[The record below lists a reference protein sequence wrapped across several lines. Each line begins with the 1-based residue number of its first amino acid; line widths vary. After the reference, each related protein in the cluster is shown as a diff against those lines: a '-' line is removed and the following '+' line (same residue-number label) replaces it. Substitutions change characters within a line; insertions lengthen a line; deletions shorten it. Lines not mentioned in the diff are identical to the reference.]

1 MIDFTN
7 IEKRNVSYEICYIWV
22 WYAFNKLFFRNF
34 EIKGKENI
42 PDEPFLIICN
52 HQNGLI
58 DAMLPVFGIP
68 NHRMVF
74 IARGDIFKKDKV
86 AKILKWCRVLPA
98 FRVRDTG
105 KENLGEN
112 DKIFELA
119 ANILNNGKIVGLFP
133 EAALQYDRS
142 MGAFKKGFAR
152 IAFRAEEIAG
162 FNLHLKILPMANYY
176 ENFYSAGHSALLN
189 IGKPFEF
196 GELLDLYR
204 EHPEAAYRQLA
215 LKAQEHVR
223 PLMLDIADKENNG
236 QLDALREI
244 YREFK
249 YGKRARRMQMSERL
263 ASDQTMLENFRKL
276 KENSPEKFSWFM
288 EKTKRYSDLLI
299 KLNFRNWLV
308 GSSLGLFAMVL
319 LSLLSLVFAP
329 FYAVLW
335 LLNIVPYKLPELVVK
350 KLKDKRMSASMRLG
364 IGAVATYPVWNLL
377 LFGLSFIIPWPWWC
391 SLIFLALLTVFPILF
406 IALRH
411 WFVKFYHRW
420 RYFAKQGSDS
430 ETLEAIAL
438 KAEIF
443 EEFKKM

>member
-7 IEKRNVSYEICYIWV
+7 IEKRRLSYEICYLWV
-22 WYAFNKLFFRNF
+22 WFALDKLFFRKL
-34 EIKGKENI
+34 EVKGKENI

-86 AKILKWCRVLPA
+86 AKMLKWCRVLPA

-133 EAALQYDRS
+133 EAALQYDKS
-142 MGAFKKGFAR
+142 MGGFKKGFAR
-152 IAFRAEEIAG
+152 IAFRAEEISN
-162 FNLHLKILPMANYY
+162 FNLHLKVLPMANYY
-176 ENFYSAGHSALLN
+176 ENFYSAGHRALLN

-276 KENSPEKFSWFM
+276 KENSPEKFAWFM

-299 KLNFRNWLV
+299 KLNFRNWLI
-308 GSSLGLFAMVL
+308 GKSLGLFAMVL

-438 KAEIF
+438 KAEMF
-443 EEFKKM
+443 EEFKRM

>member
-7 IEKRNVSYEICYIWV
+7 IEKRRLSYEMCYLWV
-22 WYAFNKLFFRNF
+22 WYALDNLFFRKM
-34 EIKGKENI
+34 EVKGKENI

-142 MGAFKKGFAR
+142 MGSFKKGFAR

-196 GELLDLYR
+196 GELLELYR

-276 KENSPEKFSWFM
+276 KENSPEKFAWFM

-308 GSSLGLFAMVL
+308 GRSLGLFAMVL

>member
-7 IEKRNVSYEICYIWV
+7 IEKRRLSYEMCYLWV
-22 WYAFNKLFFRNF
+22 WYALDNLFFRKM
-34 EIKGKENI
+34 EVKGKENI

-86 AKILKWCRVLPA
+86 AKMLKWCRVLPA

-133 EAALQYDRS
+133 EAALQYDKS
-142 MGAFKKGFAR
+142 MGGFKKGFAR
-152 IAFRAEEIAG
+152 IAFRAEEISN
-162 FNLHLKILPMANYY
+162 FNLHLKVLPMANYY
-176 ENFYSAGHSALLN
+176 ENFYSAGHRALLN

-223 PLMLDIADKENNG
+223 PLMLDIADKENNE

-244 YREFK
+244 YREAK
-249 YGKRARRMQMSERL
+249 HGKAARRMRMSERL
-263 ASDQTMLENFRKL
+263 ASDQTMLETFRKL
-276 KENSPEKFSWFM
+276 KEEEPEKFAWFM
-288 EKTKRYSDLLI
+288 EKTKRYSELLA
-299 KLNFRNWLV
+299 KLNFRNWLI
-308 GSSLGLFAMVL
+308 GMELGFFVMLLLTL
-319 LSLLSLVFAP
+319 LSLLFAP

-335 LLNIVPYKLPELVVK
+335 LLNIVPYKIPELIVRN
-350 KLKDKRMSASMRLG
+350 LKDKRMSASMRLG
-364 IGAVATYPVWNLL
+364 FGVLATYPLWNLL

-391 SLIFLALLTVFPILF
+391 SLILLALLTVFPIPF

-411 WFVKFYHRW
+411 WFVKLYHRW
-420 RYFAKQGSDS
+420 RYFAKQGKDS
-430 ETLEAIAL
+430 EVLEAIAI
-438 KAEIF
+438 KAEMV
-443 EEFKKM
+443 EAFKKM

>member
-7 IEKRNVSYEICYIWV
+7 IEKRRLSYEICYLWV
-22 WYAFNKLFFRNF
+22 WFALDKLFFRKL
-34 EIKGKENI
+34 EVKGKENI

-86 AKILKWCRVLPA
+86 AKMLKWCRVLPA

-133 EAALQYDRS
+133 EAALQYDKS
-142 MGAFKKGFAR
+142 MGGFKKGFAR
-152 IAFRAEEIAG
+152 IAFRAEEISN
-162 FNLHLKILPMANYY
+162 FNLHLKVLPMANYY
-176 ENFYSAGHSALLN
+176 ENFYSAGHRALLN

-223 PLMLDIADKENNG
+223 PLMLDIADKENNE

-244 YREFK
+244 YREAK
-249 YGKRARRMQMSERL
+249 HGSAARRMRMSERL
-263 ASDQTMLENFRKL
+263 ASDQTMLENFKKL
-276 KENSPEKFSWFM
+276 KEEKPEKFAWFM
-288 EKTKRYSDLLI
+288 EKTKRYSELLA
-299 KLNFRNWLV
+299 KLNFRNWLI
-308 GSSLGLFAMVL
+308 GKKLGFFAML
-319 LSLLSLVFAP
+319 LLTLLSLVFAP

-335 LLNIVPYKLPELVVK
+335 LLNIVPYKIPELVVR

-364 IGAVATYPVWNLL
+364 FGVLATYPLWNLL

-391 SLIFLALLTVFPILF
+391 SLILLVLLTVFPIPF

-420 RYFAKQGSDS
+420 RYFAKQGKDS
-430 ETLEAIAL
+430 EVLEAIAI
-438 KAEIF
+438 KAEMV
-443 EEFKKM
+443 EAFKKM

>member
-7 IEKRNVSYEICYIWV
+7 IEKRRLSYEMCYLWV
-22 WYAFNKLFFRNF
+22 WYALDNLFFRKM
-34 EIKGKENI
+34 EVKGKENI

-86 AKILKWCRVLPA
+86 AKMLKWCRVLPA

-133 EAALQYDRS
+133 EAALQYDKS
-142 MGAFKKGFAR
+142 MGGFKKGFAR
-152 IAFRAEEIAG
+152 IAFRAEEISN
-162 FNLHLKILPMANYY
+162 FNLHLKVLPMANYY
-176 ENFYSAGHSALLN
+176 ENFYSAGHRALLN

-223 PLMLDIADKENNG
+223 PLMLDIADKENNE

-244 YREFK
+244 YREAK
-249 YGKRARRMQMSERL
+249 HGSAARRMRMSERL
-263 ASDQTMLENFRKL
+263 ASDQTMLENFKKL
-276 KENSPEKFSWFM
+276 KEEKPEKFAWFM
-288 EKTKRYSDLLI
+288 EKTKRYSELLA
-299 KLNFRNWLV
+299 KLNFRNWLI
-308 GSSLGLFAMVL
+308 GKKLGFFAML
-319 LSLLSLVFAP
+319 LLTLLSLVFAP

-335 LLNIVPYKLPELVVK
+335 LLNIVPYKIPELVVR

-364 IGAVATYPVWNLL
+364 FGVLATYPLWNLL

-391 SLIFLALLTVFPILF
+391 SLILLVLLTVFPIPF

-411 WFVKFYHRW
+411 WYVKFYHRW
-420 RYFAKQGSDS
+420 RYFAKQGKDS
-430 ETLEAIAL
+430 EVLEAIAI
-438 KAEIF
+438 KAEMV
-443 EEFKKM
+443 EAFKKM

>member
-7 IEKRNVSYEICYIWV
+7 IEKRRLSYEMCYLWV
-22 WYAFNKLFFRNF
+22 WYALDNLFFRKM
-34 EIKGKENI
+34 EVKGKENI

-86 AKILKWCRVLPA
+86 AKMLKWCRVLPA

-133 EAALQYDRS
+133 EAALQYDKS
-142 MGAFKKGFAR
+142 MGGFKKGFAR
-152 IAFRAEEIAG
+152 IAFRAEEISN
-162 FNLHLKILPMANYY
+162 FNLHLKVLPMANYY
-176 ENFYSAGHSALLN
+176 ENFYSAGHRALLN

-223 PLMLDIADKENNG
+223 PLMLDIADKENNE

-244 YREFK
+244 YREAK
-249 YGKRARRMQMSERL
+249 HGKVARRMRMSERL
-263 ASDQTMLENFRKL
+263 ASDQTMLENFKKL
-276 KENSPEKFSWFM
+276 KEEEPEKFAWFM
-288 EKTKRYSDLLI
+288 EKTKRYSELLI
-299 KLNFRNWLV
+299 KLNFRNWLIDK
-308 GSSLGLFAMVL
+308 SLGLFAMVL

-391 SLIFLALLTVFPILF
+391 SIIFLALLTVFPILF

-438 KAEIF
+438 KAEMF
-443 EEFKKM
+443 EEFKRM

>member
-7 IEKRNVSYEICYIWV
+7 IEKRRLSYEMCYLWV
-22 WYAFNKLFFRNF
+22 WYALDNLFFRKM
-34 EIKGKENI
+34 EVKGKENI

-142 MGAFKKGFAR
+142 MGSFKKGFAR

-249 YGKRARRMQMSERL
+249 YGKSARRMQMSERL

-276 KENSPEKFSWFM
+276 KENSPEKFAWFM

-308 GSSLGLFAMVL
+308 GRSLGLFAMVL

-438 KAEIF
+438 KAEMF
-443 EEFKKM
+443 EEFKRM

>member
-1 MIDFTN
+1 M
-7 IEKRNVSYEICYIWV
+7 CYLWV
-22 WYAFNKLFFRNF
+22 WYALDNLFFRKM
-34 EIKGKENI
+34 EVKGKENI

-142 MGAFKKGFAR
+142 MGSFKKGFAR

-276 KENSPEKFSWFM
+276 KENSPEKFAWFM

-308 GSSLGLFAMVL
+308 GRSLGLFAMVL

>member
-142 MGAFKKGFAR
+142 MGSFKKGFAR

-196 GELLDLYR
+196 GELLELYR

-276 KENSPEKFSWFM
+276 KENSPEKFAWFM

-299 KLNFRNWLV
+299 KLNFRNWLI
-308 GSSLGLFAMVL
+308 GKSLGLFAMVL

-443 EEFKKM
+443 EEFKRM

>member
-22 WYAFNKLFFRNF
+22 WYAFNKLFFSNF

-119 ANILNNGKIVGLFP
+119 ANILNKGKIVGLFP

-142 MGAFKKGFAR
+142 MGSFKKGFAR

-276 KENSPEKFSWFM
+276 KENSPEKFAWYM
-288 EKTKRYSDLLI
+288 EKATRYSDLLI
-299 KLNFRNWLV
+299 KLNFRNWLI
-308 GSSLGLFAMVL
+308 GKSLGLFAMVL

>member
-142 MGAFKKGFAR
+142 MGSFKKGFAR

-196 GELLDLYR
+196 GELLELYR

-276 KENSPEKFSWFM
+276 KENSPEKFAWFM

-308 GSSLGLFAMVL
+308 GRSLGLFAMVL

>member
-7 IEKRNVSYEICYIWV
+7 IEKSRVSYEIGYIWV
-22 WYAFNKLFFRNF
+22 WYALNALFFRKF

-42 PDEPFLIICN
+42 PNEPFLIICN

-58 DAMLPVFGIP
+58 DALLPVFGIP

-98 FRVRDTG
+98 FRVRDAG

-133 EAALQYDRS
+133 EAALQYDKS
-142 MGAFKKGFAR
+142 MGSFKKGFAR
-152 IAFRAEEIAG
+152 IAFRAEEISN
-162 FNLHLKILPMANYY
+162 FNLHLKIVPMANYY
-176 ENFYSAGHSALLN
+176 ENFYSVGHKVLLN

-196 GELLDLYR
+196 GELIDTYR

-215 LKAQEHVR
+215 LKAQEYVR
-223 PLMLDIADKENNG
+223 PLMLDIADKENNE
-236 QLDALREI
+236 QLDSLREV
-244 YREFK
+244 YREAK
-249 YGKRARRMQMSERL
+249 HGKKSRSMRMSERL
-263 ASDQTMLENFRKL
+263 ASDQTMLETFRKL
-276 KENSPEKFSWFM
+276 KEDSSEKFAWFM
-288 EKTKRYSDLLI
+288 EKAKSYSDLLC

-308 GSSLGLFAMVL
+308 GKKLGFFAMFL

-335 LLNIVPYKLPELVVK
+335 LLNIVPYKIPELVVR

-364 IGAVATYPVWNLL
+364 FGVLATYPLWNLL

-391 SLIFLALLTVFPILF
+391 SLILLVLLTVFPIPF

-411 WFVKFYHRW
+411 WYVKFYHRW
-420 RYFAKQGSDS
+420 RYFAKQGKDS
-430 ETLEAIAL
+430 EVLEAIAI
-438 KAEIF
+438 KAEMV
-443 EEFKKM
+443 EAFKKM

>member
-142 MGAFKKGFAR
+142 MGSFKKGFAR

-196 GELLDLYR
+196 GELLELYR

-276 KENSPEKFSWFM
+276 KENSPEKFAWFM

-299 KLNFRNWLV
+299 KLNFRNWLI
-308 GSSLGLFAMVL
+308 GKSLGLFAMVL

-438 KAEIF
+438 KAEMF
-443 EEFKKM
+443 EEFKRM

>member
-142 MGAFKKGFAR
+142 MGSFKKGFAR

-196 GELLDLYR
+196 GELLELYR

-249 YGKRARRMQMSERL
+249 YGKRARLMQMSERL

-276 KENSPEKFSWFM
+276 KENSPEKFAWFM

-299 KLNFRNWLV
+299 KLNFRNWLI
-308 GSSLGLFAMVL
+308 GKSLGLFAMVL

-438 KAEIF
+438 KAEMF
-443 EEFKKM
+443 EEFKRM

>member
-142 MGAFKKGFAR
+142 MGSFKKGFAR

-263 ASDQTMLENFRKL
+263 ASDQTMLENYRKL
-276 KENSPEKFSWFM
+276 KENSPEKFAWFM

-299 KLNFRNWLV
+299 KLNFRNWLI
-308 GSSLGLFAMVL
+308 GKSLGLFAMVL

-443 EEFKKM
+443 EEFKRM

>member
-7 IEKRNVSYEICYIWV
+7 IEKRRASYEIYYLWV
-22 WYAFNKLFFRNF
+22 WYALKALFFRKF

-74 IARGDIFKKDKV
+74 IARGDIFKKNKV
-86 AKILKWCRVLPA
+86 AKMLKWCRVLPA

-133 EAALQYDRS
+133 EAALQYDKS
-142 MGAFKKGFAR
+142 MGSFKKGFAR
-152 IAFRAEEIAG
+152 IAFRAEEISN
-162 FNLHLKILPMANYY
+162 FNLHLKVLPMANYY
-176 ENFYSAGHSALLN
+176 ENFYSAGHKVLLN

-196 GELLDLYR
+196 GELLDTYR

-215 LKAQEHVR
+215 LMAQDHVR
-223 PLMLDIADKENNG
+223 PLMLDIADKENNE
-236 QLDALREI
+236 QLDSLREI
-244 YREFK
+244 YREAK
-249 YGKRARRMQMSERL
+249 QGKTARRMRMSERL

-276 KENSPEKFSWFM
+276 KEEKPEKFAWFM
-288 EKTKRYSDLLI
+288 EKAKSYSDLLG
-299 KLNFRNWLV
+299 KMNFRNWLI
-308 GSSLGLFAMVL
+308 GKKSGFFAML
-319 LSLLSLVFAP
+319 LLSMLSLLFAP

-335 LLNIVPYKLPELVVK
+335 LLNIVPYKIPELVVK

-364 IGAVATYPVWNLL
+364 IGAILSYPLWNLL
-377 LFGLSFIIPWPWWC
+377 MFGLSFIIPWSWWC
-391 SLIFLALLTVFPILF
+391 SLVFLALLTVFPIPF

-411 WFVKFYHRW
+411 WFLKFYHRW
-420 RYFAKQGSDS
+420 RYFARQGKDANLKKAQSM
-430 ETLEAIAL
+430 
-438 KAEIF
+438 KAELV
-443 EEFKKM
+443 EELRLV

>member
-7 IEKRNVSYEICYIWV
+7 IEKRRLSYEIYYIWIWFAV
-22 WYAFNKLFFRNF
+22 VKLFFRKF
-34 EIKGKENI
+34 EVKGKENI

-58 DAMLPVFGIP
+58 DAMLPVMGIP

-86 AKILKWCRVLPA
+86 AKMLKWARVLPA

-133 EAALQYDRS
+133 EAALQYDKS
-142 MGAFKKGFAR
+142 MGGFKKGFAR
-152 IAFRAEEIAG
+152 IAFRAEEISN
-162 FNLHLKILPMANYY
+162 FNLHLKVLPMANYY
-176 ENFYSAGHSALLN
+176 ENFYSAGHKVLLN

-196 GELLDLYR
+196 GELLDTYR

-223 PLMLDIADKENNG
+223 PLMLDIADKENNE
-236 QLDALREI
+236 QLDSLREI
-244 YREFK
+244 YREAK
-249 YGKRARRMQMSERL
+249 QGKSARRMRMSERL
-263 ASDQTMLENFRKL
+263 ASDQTMLESFRKL
-276 KENSPEKFSWFM
+276 KEDSPEKFAWFM
-288 EKTKRYSDLLI
+288 DKTKSYSELLG
-299 KLNFRNWLV
+299 KLNFRNWLI
-308 GSSLGLFAMVL
+308 GKKSGFFAMLL

-335 LLNIVPYKLPELVVK
+335 LLNIVPYKIPELVVK
-350 KLKDKRMSASMRLG
+350 KLKDKRMSASMRIG
-364 IGAVATYPVWNLL
+364 IGSVATYPIWNLL

-391 SLIFLALLTVFPILF
+391 SLIFLALLTVFPIPF

-411 WFVKFYHRW
+411 WYVKFYHRW
-420 RYFAKQGSDS
+420 RYFAKQNKDAD
-430 ETLEAIAL
+430 LKQAISL
-438 KAEIF
+438 KAELV
-443 EEFKKM
+443 EELGLI

>member
-142 MGAFKKGFAR
+142 MGSFKKGFAR

-276 KENSPEKFSWFM
+276 KENSPEKFAWFM

-299 KLNFRNWLV
+299 KLNFRNWLI
-308 GSSLGLFAMVL
+308 GKSLGLFAMVL

-364 IGAVATYPVWNLL
+364 IGAVATYPMWNLL

-438 KAEIF
+438 KAEMF
-443 EEFKKM
+443 EEFKRM

>member
-119 ANILNNGKIVGLFP
+119 ANILNKGKIVGLFP

-142 MGAFKKGFAR
+142 MGSFKKGFAR

-276 KENSPEKFSWFM
+276 KENSPEKFAWYM
-288 EKTKRYSDLLI
+288 EKATRYSDLLI
-299 KLNFRNWLV
+299 KLNFRNWLI
-308 GSSLGLFAMVL
+308 GKSLGLFAMVL

>member
-142 MGAFKKGFAR
+142 MGSFKKGFAR

-196 GELLDLYR
+196 GELLELYR

-263 ASDQTMLENFRKL
+263 A
-276 KENSPEKFSWFM
+276 
-288 EKTKRYSDLLI
+288 
-299 KLNFRNWLV
+299 
-308 GSSLGLFAMVL
+308 
-319 LSLLSLVFAP
+319 
-329 FYAVLW
+329 
-335 LLNIVPYKLPELVVK
+335 
-350 KLKDKRMSASMRLG
+350 
-364 IGAVATYPVWNLL
+364 
-377 LFGLSFIIPWPWWC
+377 
-391 SLIFLALLTVFPILF
+391 
-406 IALRH
+406 
-411 WFVKFYHRW
+411 
-420 RYFAKQGSDS
+420 
-430 ETLEAIAL
+430 
-438 KAEIF
+438 
-443 EEFKKM
+443 

>member
-142 MGAFKKGFAR
+142 MGSFKKGFAR

-196 GELLDLYR
+196 GELLELYR

-276 KENSPEKFSWFM
+276 KENSPEKFAWFM

-299 KLNFRNWLV
+299 KLNFRNWLI
-308 GSSLGLFAMVL
+308 GKSLGLFAMVL

-364 IGAVATYPVWNLL
+364 IGAVATYPMWNLL

-438 KAEIF
+438 KAEMF
-443 EEFKKM
+443 EEFKRM

>member
-22 WYAFNKLFFRNF
+22 WYAFNKLFFSNF

-119 ANILNNGKIVGLFP
+119 ANILNKGKIVGLFP

-142 MGAFKKGFAR
+142 MGSFKKGFAR

-263 ASDQTMLENFRKL
+263 ASDQTMLEIFRKL
-276 KENSPEKFSWFM
+276 KENSPEKFAWFM
-288 EKTKRYSDLLI
+288 EKTTRYSDLLI
-299 KLNFRNWLV
+299 KLNFRNWLI
-308 GSSLGLFAMVL
+308 GKSLGLFAMVL

>member
-142 MGAFKKGFAR
+142 MGSFKKGFAR

-276 KENSPEKFSWFM
+276 KENSPEKFAWFM
-288 EKTKRYSDLLI
+288 EKITRYSDLLI
-299 KLNFRNWLV
+299 KLNFRNWLI
-308 GSSLGLFAMVL
+308 GKSLGLFAMVL

>member
-142 MGAFKKGFAR
+142 MGSFKKGFAR
-152 IAFRAEEIAG
+152 IAFRAEEIAD

-196 GELLDLYR
+196 GELLELYR

-276 KENSPEKFSWFM
+276 KENSPEKFAWFM

-299 KLNFRNWLV
+299 KLNFRNWLI
-308 GSSLGLFAMVL
+308 GKSLGLFAMML

>member
-142 MGAFKKGFAR
+142 MGSFKKGFAR

-196 GELLDLYR
+196 GELLELYR

-276 KENSPEKFSWFM
+276 KENSPEKFAWFM

-299 KLNFRNWLV
+299 KLNFRNWLIDK
-308 GSSLGLFAMVL
+308 SLGLFAMVL

-364 IGAVATYPVWNLL
+364 IGAVATYPIWNLL

-411 WFVKFYHRW
+411 WFVKIYHRW

-438 KAEIF
+438 KAEMF
-443 EEFKKM
+443 EEFKRM

>member
-22 WYAFNKLFFRNF
+22 WYAFNKLFFSNF

-276 KENSPEKFSWFM
+276 KEISPEKFAWFM
-288 EKTKRYSDLLI
+288 EKTTRYSDLLI
-299 KLNFRNWLV
+299 KLNFRNWLI
-308 GSSLGLFAMVL
+308 GKSLGLFAMVL

-438 KAEIF
+438 KAEMY
-443 EEFKKM
+443 EEFKRM

>member
-86 AKILKWCRVLPA
+86 AKMLKWCRVLPA

-133 EAALQYDRS
+133 EAALQYDKS
-142 MGAFKKGFAR
+142 MGGFKKGFAR
-152 IAFRAEEIAG
+152 IAFRAEEISN
-162 FNLHLKILPMANYY
+162 FNLHLKVLPMANYY
-176 ENFYSAGHSALLN
+176 ENFYSAGHRALLN

-223 PLMLDIADKENNG
+223 PLMLDIADKENNE

-244 YREFK
+244 YRETK
-249 YGKRARRMQMSERL
+249 HGSAARRMRMSERL
-263 ASDQTMLENFRKL
+263 ASDQTMLENFKKL
-276 KENSPEKFSWFM
+276 KEEEPEKFAWFM
-288 EKTKRYSDLLI
+288 EKTKRYSELLA
-299 KLNFRNWLV
+299 KLNFRNWLI
-308 GSSLGLFAMVL
+308 GKKLGFFAML
-319 LSLLSLVFAP
+319 LLTLLSLVFAP

-335 LLNIVPYKLPELVVK
+335 LLNIVPYKIPELVVR

-364 IGAVATYPVWNLL
+364 FGVLATYPLWNLL

-391 SLIFLALLTVFPILF
+391 SLILLVLLTVFPIPF

-420 RYFAKQGSDS
+420 RYFAKQGKDS
-430 ETLEAIAL
+430 EVLEAIAI
-438 KAEIF
+438 KVEMVEA
-443 EEFKKM
+443 FKKM

>member
-142 MGAFKKGFAR
+142 MGSFKKGFAR

-196 GELLDLYR
+196 GELLELYR

-263 ASDQTMLENFRKL
+263 VSDQTMLENFRKL
-276 KENSPEKFSWFM
+276 KEEKPEKFAWFM
-288 EKTKRYSDLLI
+288 EKTKSYSDLLG
-299 KLNFRNWLV
+299 KLNFRNWLI
-308 GSSLGLFAMVL
+308 GKSLGLFAMVL

-443 EEFKKM
+443 EEFK